1 MFLGALAGGLLAV
14 KVSPAASLALAAGL
28 LAIVAICAQAL
39 ARSRAGWTHT
49 KS

>member
-14 KVSPAASLALAAGL
+14 KVSVAAPLALAVGV
-28 LAIVAICAQAL
+28 LAIVAICAQVL
-39 ARSRAGWTHT
+39 ARSRAVWTGV